1 MRSDDVRLAEEPAH
15 VRGSG
20 KHAVHLRDDLDVRVV
35 LISAIS
41 LALLMGSPAA
51 AARDGGV
58 PRAEGCAWHADASAF
73 TLRGTLRFETLRG
86 RFIEV
91 ADPRSGAFV
100 RRWDVAGLP
109 ESNGSDGATAWV
121 QDWSGTVHR
130 LDAAHA
136 RRVAATDAW
145 FDRRSWCAPGALG
158 ATSTRAV
165 RRAQGGRTFDVVR
178 TVPRGGVPVEI
189 WFDAASGLPDRT
201 IVRLNEVTRIV
212 RFADWRDVG
221 GTAVP
226 FVRQF
231 EYPEDGDVETLTTE
245 TIGSRH
251 AARAAEFS
259 PPATR
264 NDVRMARGA
273 RSTTVPIRI
282 ERHKILVD
290 VMLNGRGPFPFV
302 LDTGGHFILTTATV
316 RKLGLTVLAPGFVR
330 VRELRIGDAIVRD
343 NLAHRT
349 SYSLA
354 RVERGPLPPKAGW
367 LGIELFAR
375 FAAIIDPDART
386 LTLRPLREP
395 AARYA
400 GVRVPFTFDEDAP
413 LVACRIDRVP
423 GDCMID
429 TGNAGATIVEGHWA
443 HAVGLS
449 RRFARGL
456 DAGGG
461 VRLAR
466 AAVDIGAVHLPR
478 EIVAAYPPAARGSES
493 TTVEAA
499 ILSETLHERYVTA
512 IDYRQGAMWF
522 APARHRTPL
531 PFSRTGLQLRRRTDG
546 AFDVA
551 FVFAR
556 SPAAAAGVR
565 AGDRI
570 VAIDGKPARA
580 VTPDDLVALDTAP
593 VGTTRTYR
601 LVDGRSNVVRAVK
614 IRSAELLP

>member
-1 MRSDDVRLAEEPAH
+1 VRPQH
-15 VRGSG
+15 
-20 KHAVHLRDDLDVRVV
+20 
-35 LISAIS
+35 LISAIF
-41 LALLMGSPAA
+41 LALLVGSPVAIA
-51 AARDGGV
+51 HAGV
-58 PRAEGCAWHADASAF
+58 TRAEGCAWQPNATAL
-73 TLRGTLRFETLRG
+73 TLGGTLRFENLRG
-86 RFIEV
+86 RFTEV
-91 ADPRSGAFV
+91 VDPRSGRFV

-109 ESNGSDGATAWV
+109 ESNGSDGSTAWV

-145 FDRRSWCAPGALG
+145 FDRHGWCSLG
-158 ATSTRAV
+158 AFGAKPARAV
-165 RRAQGGRTFDVVR
+165 QRSQGARTFDVVL
-178 TVPRGGVPVEI
+178 TVPRGGVPIEI
-189 WFDAASGLPDRT
+189 WFDRTSGLPDRT
-201 IVRLNEVTRIV
+201 IVRLNEVTRVV
-212 RFADWRDVG
+212 RFADWRDVD

-226 FVRQF
+226 FVRRI

-251 AARAAEFS
+251 RARTAGFS
-259 PPATR
+259 PPPTR

-273 RSTTVPIRI
+273 HSTTVPIRI

-302 LDTGGHFILTTATV
+302 LDTGGHFILTTATA
-316 RKLGLTVLAPGFVR
+316 RRLGLRLLQPGFVR
-330 VRELRIGDAIVRD
+330 VHELRIGDAIVRD

-349 SYSLA
+349 SYAFA

-375 FAAIIDPDART
+375 FAAIIDPDTRT
-386 LTLRPLREP
+386 LTLRPLREH
-395 AARYA
+395 AAHYA
-400 GVRVPFTFDEDAP
+400 GVRVPLAFDEDAP
-413 LVACRIDRVP
+413 FVPCRIDRVP

-456 DAGGG
+456 DAGAG
-461 VRLAR
+461 VRIAR

-478 EIVAAYPPAARGSES
+478 EIVAAYPQAARGSES

-512 IDYRQGAMWF
+512 IDYRQGAMWL
-522 APARHRTPL
+522 APARHRTLL
-531 PFSRTGLQLRRRTDG
+531 PFNRTGLQLRRRPDG

-551 FVFAR
+551 FVYAR
-556 SPAAAAGVR
+556 SPASAAGVR

-570 VAIDGKPARA
+570 VAIDGKPARTM
-580 VTPDDLVALDTAP
+580 TPDDLVALDTAP
-593 VGTTRTYR
+593 IGTLRTYR
-601 LVDGRSNVVRAVK
+601 VLDSRSNAVRAVK
-614 IRSAELLP
+614 LRNAELLP

>member
-1 MRSDDVRLAEEPAH
+1 MR
-15 VRGSG
+15 
-20 KHAVHLRDDLDVRVV
+20 AVVGHLIFAV
-35 LISAIS
+35 S
-41 LALLMGSPAA
+41 LALLVGSPAA
-51 AARDGGV
+51 VSRAGGV
-58 PRAEGCAWHADASAF
+58 PRAEGCAWRANATAL
-73 TLRGTLRFETLRG
+73 TLDGTLRFETLRG
-86 RFIEV
+86 RFSEV
-91 ADPRSGAFV
+91 VDPRSGRFV
-100 RRWDVAGLP
+100 RRWDVEGLP
-109 ESNGSDGATAWV
+109 ESSGSDGTAWV

-130 LDAAHA
+130 LDAPHA

-145 FDRRSWCAPGALG
+145 FDRRGWCAPDALG

-165 RRAQGGRTFDVVR
+165 RRSQGGRTFDVVQ
-178 TVPRGGVPVEI
+178 TLPRGGVPIEI
-189 WFDAASGLPDRT
+189 WFDGVSGLPDRT
-201 IVRLNEVTRIV
+201 IVRLNEVTRVV
-212 RFADWRDVG
+212 RLADWRDVD

-226 FVRQF
+226 FVRRF

-251 AARAAEFS
+251 VAGAAEFS

-290 VMLNGRGPFPFV
+290 VMLNGHGPFPFV
-302 LDTGGHFILTTATV
+302 LDTGGHFILTSATART
-316 RKLGLTVLAPGFVR
+316 LGLTVLAPGFVR
-330 VRELRIGDAIVRD
+330 VHELRIGDAIVRD

-349 SYSLA
+349 SYAFA

-386 LTLRPLREP
+386 LSLTPLREP

-400 GVRVPFTFDEDAP
+400 GVRVPLAFDEDAP
-413 LVACRIDRVP
+413 FVPCRIDGIP
-423 GDCMID
+423 GDCMVD
-429 TGNAGATIVEGHWA
+429 TGNAGNTIVEGHWA

-449 RRFARGL
+449 RRFASGL

-461 VRLAR
+461 VRVSR
-466 AAVDIGAVHLPR
+466 AAIDIGAVHLPR
-478 EIVAAYPPAARGSES
+478 EIVAAYPLAARGSES

-512 IDYRQGAMWF
+512 IDYRQGAMWL

-531 PFSRTGLQLRRRTDG
+531 PFNRTGLQLRRRTDG

-551 FVFAR
+551 FVYAR
-556 SPAAAAGVR
+556 SPASAAGVR

-570 VAIDGKPARA
+570 VAIDGKPARTI
-580 VTPDDLVALDTAP
+580 TPDDLIALDAAP
-593 VGTTRTYR
+593 IGTIRTYR
-601 LVDGRSNVVRAVK
+601 VIGGRSNVVRTVH
-614 IRSAELLP
+614 IRNAELLP

>member
-1 MRSDDVRLAEEPAH
+1 MR
-15 VRGSG
+15 
-20 KHAVHLRDDLDVRVV
+20 AVPRHLICAV
-35 LISAIS
+35 S
-41 LALLMGSPAA
+41 LALLVSAPAA
-51 AARDGGV
+51 ASLAGGV
-58 PRAEGCAWHADASAF
+58 PRAEGCAWRPNAPVL
-73 TLRGTLRFETLRG
+73 TMGGTLRVEDVRG
-86 RFIEV
+86 RFTEAV
-91 ADPRSGAFV
+91 DPRSGMFV
-100 RRWDVAGLP
+100 RRWDFAGLP
-109 ESNGSDGATAWV
+109 ESSGSDGISAWV

-136 RRVAATDAW
+136 RRVAATDVW
-145 FDRRSWCAPGALG
+145 FDRRGWCALDALG

-165 RRAQGGRTFDVVR
+165 RRAQGGRMFDVVQM
-178 TVPRGGVPVEI
+178 VPRGGVPIEI
-189 WFDAASGLPDRT
+189 WFDGASGLPDRT

-212 RFADWRDVG
+212 RFSDWRDVD

-231 EYPEDGDVETLTTE
+231 AYPEDGDVETLTTQ
-245 TIGSRH
+245 TIGARH
-251 AARAAEFS
+251 AARTAEFS

-264 NDVRMARGA
+264 NDVSMARGA
-273 RSTTVPIRI
+273 HATTVPIRI

-302 LDTGGHFILTTATV
+302 LDTGGHFILTTATA
-316 RKLGLTVLAPGFVR
+316 RRLGLNVLGPGFVR
-330 VRELRIGDAIVRD
+330 VRELRVGDAIVRG

-349 SYSLA
+349 SYAFA

-395 AARYA
+395 AAHYA
-400 GVRVPFTFDEDAP
+400 GVRVPLTFDEDAP
-413 LVACRIDRVP
+413 FVPCRIDRIP
-423 GDCMID
+423 GDCMVD
-429 TGNAGATIVEGHWA
+429 TGNAGATIVEGHWT

-456 DAGGG
+456 DAGDG
-461 VRLAR
+461 VRVAR
-466 AAVDIGAVHLPR
+466 AAVDIGPVHLPR
-478 EIVAAYPPAARGSES
+478 EIVAAYPQAAHGSES

-512 IDYRQGAMWF
+512 IDYRQGAMWL
-522 APARHRTPL
+522 APARHSPPL
-531 PFSRTGLQLRRRTDG
+531 PFNRTGLQLRRRADG
-546 AFDVA
+546 AFDVT
-551 FVFAR
+551 FVYAR
-556 SPAAAAGVR
+556 SPASAGGVR

-570 VAIDGKPARA
+570 VAIDGKPARTM
-580 VTPDDLVALDTAP
+580 TPDDLVALDTAA
-593 VGTTRTYR
+593 VGTMRTYR
-601 LVDGRSNVVRAVK
+601 VIGGRSDVVRTVH

>member
-1 MRSDDVRLAEEPAH
+1 MR
-15 VRGSG
+15 
-20 KHAVHLRDDLDVRVV
+20 AVVGHLIFAV
-35 LISAIS
+35 S
-41 LALLMGSPAA
+41 LALLVASPAA
-51 AARDGGV
+51 VSRAGGV
-58 PRAEGCAWHADASAF
+58 PRAEGCAWRANATAL
-73 TLRGTLRFETLRG
+73 TLDGTLRFETLRG
-86 RFIEV
+86 RFSEV
-91 ADPRSGAFV
+91 VDPRSGRFV
-100 RRWDVAGLP
+100 RRWDVEGLP
-109 ESNGSDGATAWV
+109 ESSGSDGTAWV

-130 LDAAHA
+130 LDAPHA

-145 FDRRSWCAPGALG
+145 FDRRGWCAPDALG

-165 RRAQGGRTFDVVR
+165 RRSQGGRTFDVVQ
-178 TVPRGGVPVEI
+178 TLPRGGVPIEI
-189 WFDAASGLPDRT
+189 WFDGVSGLPDRT
-201 IVRLNEVTRIV
+201 IVRLNEVTRVV
-212 RFADWRDVG
+212 RLADWRDVD

-226 FVRQF
+226 FVRRF

-251 AARAAEFS
+251 VAGAAEFS

-290 VMLNGRGPFPFV
+290 VMLNGHGPFPFV
-302 LDTGGHFILTTATV
+302 LDTGGHFILTSATART
-316 RKLGLTVLAPGFVR
+316 LGLTVLAPGFVR
-330 VRELRIGDAIVRD
+330 VHELRIGDAIVRD

-349 SYSLA
+349 SYAFA
-354 RVERGPLPPKAGW
+354 RVERGPLPPKAGS

-386 LTLRPLREP
+386 LSLTPLREP

-400 GVRVPFTFDEDAP
+400 GVRVPLAFDEDAP
-413 LVACRIDRVP
+413 FVPCRIDGIP
-423 GDCMID
+423 GDCMVD
-429 TGNAGATIVEGHWA
+429 TGNAGNTIVEGHWA

-449 RRFARGL
+449 RRFASGL

-461 VRLAR
+461 VRVSR
-466 AAVDIGAVHLPR
+466 AAIDIGAVHLPR
-478 EIVAAYPPAARGSES
+478 EIVAAYPLAARGSES

-512 IDYRQGAMWF
+512 IDYRQGAMWL

-531 PFSRTGLQLRRRTDG
+531 PFNRTGLQLRRRTDG

-551 FVFAR
+551 FVYAR
-556 SPAAAAGVR
+556 SPASAAGVR

-570 VAIDGKPARA
+570 VAIDGKPARTI
-580 VTPDDLVALDTAP
+580 TPDDLIALDAAP
-593 VGTTRTYR
+593 IGTIRTYR
-601 LVDGRSNVVRAVK
+601 VIGGASDGVRTVH
-614 IRSAELLP
+614 IRNAELLP